1 MKQKVLKK
9 LGLLALSGIMVAP
22 NVLGGKILEN
32 NSKPIG
38 NEKAY
43 PKLSTKDAG
52 KNPKKESTV
61 KAKSGSGFFGKLFKL
76 VGGVVVLN
84 ETHNLIRNL
93 IGNPWFCL
101 GMAAKLYGQAHEGSL
116 SKATLA
122 DYDKSGNILEYFQR
136 KTDDCNIENQHDISN
151 EHLQNRKINTVGAP
165 YEYEKSS
172 TTTTPK
178 PVFQG
183 ILTPMSK
190 AEATAHLNA
199 GKQFAEN
206 HPYLALLILKRFDTM
221 IALGIDK
228 FRGVATFDEASTNPS
243 DQQNDEP
250 TLQTNVQPNIDMN
263 PNEHQEFDPFDL
275 F

>member
-101 GMAAKLYGQAHEGSL
+101 GMAAELYARTDMYSL
-116 SKATLA
+116 SRATLA
-122 DYDKSGNILEYFQR
+122 DYLKSEMILQYFQR
-136 KTDDCNIENQHDISN
+136 LTDTKTIEDNGNIDEAAKRNQSI
-151 EHLQNRKINTVGAP
+151 
-165 YEYEKSS
+165 
-172 TTTTPK
+172 TTTK

-183 ILTPMSK
+183 VLTPMSQS
-190 AEATAHLNA
+190 AIQAQIEA
-199 GKQFAEN
+199 GRQFAEN
-206 HPYLALLILKRFDTM
+206 HPNLALLILKRFDTM
-221 IALGIDK
+221 LTMGIDILK
-228 FRGVATFDEASTNPS
+228 ELVISSNSSNSSYTMIE
-243 DQQNDEP
+243 
-250 TLQTNVQPNIDMN
+250 
-263 PNEHQEFDPFDL
+263 
-275 F
+275 

>member
-9 LGLLALSGIMVAP
+9 LGLLALSSIMVVP

-61 KAKSGSGFFGKLFKL
+61 KAKSGSGFFNKLFKL

-101 GMAAKLYGQAHEGSL
+101 GMATKLYDLTTKGSL
-116 SKATLA
+116 SEATLA
-122 DYDKSGNILEYFQR
+122 DYFKSEKILIYFQR
-136 KTDDCNIENQHDISN
+136 KPDNYNNENQEGISEGRLKYGELN
-151 EHLQNRKINTVGAP
+151 
-165 YEYEKSS
+165 EKSDNS
-172 TTTTPK
+172 AYTTHSEPTKTK

-183 ILTPMSK
+183 ILTKVPPE
-190 AEATAHLNA
+190 EAIALLIE
-199 GKQFAEN
+199 GKKFAAQ
-206 HPYLALLILKRFDTM
+206 HPRLALLILKRFDTM
-221 IALGIDK
+221 LAMGIDK
-228 FRGVATFDEASTNPS
+228 FRGVEPFNFEQPS
-243 DQQNDEP
+243 
-250 TLQTNVQPNIDMN
+250 
-263 PNEHQEFDPFDL
+263 
-275 F
+275 